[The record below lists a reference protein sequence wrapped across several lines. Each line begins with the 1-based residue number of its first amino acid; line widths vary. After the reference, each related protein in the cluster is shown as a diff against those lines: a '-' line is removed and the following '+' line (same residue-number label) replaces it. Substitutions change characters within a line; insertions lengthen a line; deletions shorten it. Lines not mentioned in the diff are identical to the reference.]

1 MSNQFLG
8 LFLSEMSKYLTLD
21 DQKEFQLNI
30 KKSIFQINCL
40 YRGAVPGLMLKMK
53 KDIVDV
59 FKPPF
64 LLSENIFY
72 PFVGP
77 LKPDLKGALI

>member
-30 KKSIFQINCL
+30 KKKASFRSI
-40 YRGAVPGLMLKMK
+40 
-53 KDIVDV
+53 V
-59 FKPPF
+59 FTEGQ
-64 LLSENIFY
+64 SQ
-72 PFVGP
+72 
-77 LKPDLKGALI
+77 D